1 MSLVLI
7 IFRILISPGYLFKK
21 AETEYV
27 FLTFRR
33 ILALWQLW
41 EGGRNETLKLN
52 FFYDFT

>member
-7 IFRILISPGYLFKK
+7 IFRILISPGCLFKK

-33 ILALWQLW
+33 ILALWQLCVVTFG
-41 EGGRNETLKLN
+41 ESAHTETC
-52 FFYDFT
+52 